1 MTLNTAQYIAPLNSQ
16 QVLSGYVQGVKQGVG
31 VSIAADG
38 TITLDPTGAASIGFI
53 ISNNNAAA
61 QYVWPTV
68 TGGPREILVTDGGSP
83 GSLSWTGSY
92 VEVYPLTSTFP
103 HLGAAAMPAGDTG
116 NRPAGAVDGW
126 LRYNT
131 DFDFF
136 EFYSTLQNTWLPMS
150 QSTGGVFSFV
160 QAPPGP
166 TAMAAGD
173 IWYNTLEDLEYVWDG
188 LVWQPTSP
196 LGSTAGPGRLQV
208 GANLNVTGGVVTVPA
223 VAAPAGG
230 VSAVPGVV
238 YLNDTVTSTALD
250 QALTANQGKILQD
263 QISALLI
270 ANNLTF
276 AGTIDG
282 VTGNMI
288 YVTPAGFTQGFAP
301 GSPLPASNVANTDY
315 FVIVVGSGSFA
326 PPGSPVTTV
335 TQGDWFLSTG
345 ANWQF
350 LNVGYDPPTPY
361 LTQLDDISSLFNGI
375 RTAFPLSIGGVG
387 YTPTPS
393 TNIMVFVGGV
403 VQLPGAGNGY
413 IIAGS
418 NISFVEAPPSG
429 ATFYATTVLSS

>member
-16 QVLSGYVQGVKQGVG
+16 QVLSGYAQGVKQDIG

-38 TITLDPTGAASIGFI
+38 TITLDPAGAASIGFI

-61 QYVWPTV
+61 QYVWPTA
-68 TGGPREILVTDGGSP
+68 TGSAREILVTNGGSP

-173 IWYNTLEDLEYVWDG
+173 IWFNTLENLEYVWDG
-188 LVWQPTSP
+188 LAWQPTSP
-196 LGSTAGPGRLQV
+196 LGSTANPGRLQV
-208 GANLNVTGGVVTVPA
+208 GANLNVTTGVVTVPA

-230 VSAVPGVV
+230 VSAIPGVV

-263 QISALLI
+263 QISALQI

-288 YVTPAGFTQGFAP
+288 YVTPAGFLQGFAP
-301 GSPLPASNVANTDY
+301 GFPLPASNVANEDY
-315 FVIVVGSGSFA
+315 FVIVVGAGSFA
-326 PPGSPVTTV
+326 PPGSPVTAV

-350 LNVGYDPPTPY
+350 LNVGYDPQESY
-361 LTQLDDISSLFNGI
+361 IAQLDDISSLFNGV
-375 RTAFPLSIGGVG
+375 RTGFPLTIAGVG
-387 YTPTPS
+387 YTPNPTS
-393 TNIMVFVGGV
+393 NLMVFVGGV
-403 VQLPGAGNGY
+403 VQLPGAGNAYY
-413 IIAGS
+413 ILAGS
-418 NISFVEAPPSG
+418 NISFVDPPPSG
-429 ATFYATTVLSS
+429 ATFYATTVIS